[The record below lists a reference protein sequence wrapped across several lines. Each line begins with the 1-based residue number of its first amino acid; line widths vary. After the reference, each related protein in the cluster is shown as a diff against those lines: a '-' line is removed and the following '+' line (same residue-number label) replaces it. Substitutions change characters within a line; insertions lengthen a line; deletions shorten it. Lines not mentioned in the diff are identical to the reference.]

1 MRNVFTF
8 ASSNRP
14 LNITVMEMTSL
25 IQTAAQLIVGLG
37 ILNVWLIRSQKATS
51 YRGGSATSLKA
62 EFATYGLPT
71 AVFYLIGALKITAAL
86 ALLIGIALPQFIAP
100 AATVM
105 AILMAGAISMHLK
118 VHDTAQKS
126 IPAAIVLMLCL
137 LIRFA

>member
-1 MRNVFTF
+1 
-8 ASSNRP
+8 
-14 LNITVMEMTSL
+14 MEITSL

-37 ILNVWLIRSQKATS
+37 ILNVWLIRNQKATS

-86 ALLIGIALPQFIAP
+86 ALLIGIARQEFIAP

-105 AILMAGAISMHLK
+105 AILMAGAISMHVK
-118 VHDTAQKS
+118 VHDPVQKS
-126 IPAAIVLMLCL
+126 LPAVIMLLLCL
-137 LIRFA
+137 LIRFL

>member
-1 MRNVFTF
+1 
-8 ASSNRP
+8 
-14 LNITVMEMTSL
+14 MEITSL

-37 ILNVWLIRSQKATS
+37 ILNVWFIRSHKATS

-105 AILMAGAISMHLK
+105 AILMAGAISMHVK
-118 VHDTAQKS
+118 VHDPVQKS
-126 IPAAIVLMLCL
+126 LPAVIMLLLCL
-137 LIRFA
+137 LIRFL